1 MKILAIETS
10 CDETSAAVVED
21 GVKLL
26 SNVIYSQIACHAPFG
41 GVVPEI
47 AFRKHLENIIPVIEQ
62 ALTDA
67 ELTLDEM
74 DAVAVTSGPGLVGAL
89 LVGIQTA
96 KGIAITK
103 NIPLIPVNHIEGHI
117 HAVFLEEEKIKF
129 PFIALVV
136 SGGHTHLYLVKGHGD
151 YTCLGQTLDDAAG
164 EAFDKVSRMMGLGY
178 PGGPAIDNVA
188 KEGKVNIHFPRAI
201 MKKGNFDFS
210 FSGLKTAVQY
220 HIQKNSVGLDREA
233 QEIKDIAASFQD
245 AVADVLV
252 RKTAAACKKEGV
264 NNIVI
269 SGGVACNSL
278 LRRRMREESK
288 KLGGCFW
295 HPSPILCTDNA
306 GMIGA
311 CGYFRF
317 KLGSVGK
324 NDLDARSRWP
334 LTEMNQHI

>member
-1 MKILAIETS
+1 MRILAIETS

-47 AFRKHLENIIPVIEQ
+47 AFRKHLEHIIPVIEQ
-62 ALTDA
+62 ALTHA
-67 ELTLDEM
+67 ELTLDDM

-96 KGIAITK
+96 KGIALTR
-103 NIPLIPVNHIEGHI
+103 NIPLIPINHIEGHI
-117 HAVFLEEEKIKF
+117 HAVFLEERKVKF

-136 SGGHTHLYLVKGHGD
+136 SGGHTHLYLIKGHGN

-164 EAFDKVSRMMGLGY
+164 EAFDKVARMMGLGY
-178 PGGPAIDNVA
+178 PGGPAIDRAA
-188 KEGKVNIHFPRAI
+188 KDGEASIQFPRAI

-220 HIQKNSVGLDREA
+220 HIQKNNIDVSRET
-233 QEIKDIAASFQD
+233 QNIKDIAASFQE

-252 RKTAAACKKEGV
+252 RKTAAACRKEGV
-264 NNIVI
+264 KNIVI

-278 LRRRMREESK
+278 LRKRMMEESD

-295 HPSPILCTDNA
+295 HPSPLLCTDNA

-317 KLGSVGK
+317 KLGSLG
-324 NDLDARSRWP
+324 NSNLDARSRWP
-334 LTEMNQHI
+334 LTEMNK

>member
-26 SNVIYSQIACHAPFG
+26 SNIIYSQIPCHAPFG

-47 AFRKHLENIIPVIEQ
+47 AFRKHLENLIPVIEQ
-62 ALTDA
+62 ALTYA
-67 ELTLDEM
+67 ELTLDEI

-96 KGIAITK
+96 KGIALTK

-117 HAVFLEEEKIKF
+117 HAVFLEEAAVEF

-151 YTCLGQTLDDAAG
+151 YVCVGQTLDDAAG
-164 EAFDKVSRMMGLGY
+164 EAFDKVARMMGLGY
-178 PGGPAIDNVA
+178 PGGPAIDAAA
-188 KEGKVNIHFPRAI
+188 KDGNVNIKFPRAI

-220 HIQKNSVGLDREA
+220 HIKNNNVDVSSDT
-233 QEIKDIAASFQD
+233 QDIKDIAASFQD

-252 RKTAAACKKEGV
+252 RKTAAACRKEGV
-264 NNIVI
+264 KNIVI

-278 LRRRMREESK
+278 LRTRMREESE
-288 KLGGCFW
+288 KLRGNFW
-295 HPSPILCTDNA
+295 HPSPVLCTDNA

-317 KLGSVGK
+317 KLGNLAKS
-324 NDLDARSRWP
+324 DLDARSRWP
-334 LTEMNQHI
+334 LTEMNRQA